1 MVKITKTME
10 KERSFS
16 VELKPKVNLRH
27 MAFNRDSRE
36 NALIEGSIGEL
47 EHAEFVED
55 MVLEILGRKGV
66 LRIDIS
72 ENEITRKGAGTKD
85 PAHAIHNEA
94 NNPWNE
100 C

>member
-1 MVKITKTME
+1 MKKTKTTE

-16 VELKPKVNLRH
+16 VELRPKVNLRH
-27 MAFNRDSRE
+27 IAFNRDSRE
-36 NALIEGSIGEL
+36 NTLIEGSIGEL
-47 EHAEFVED
+47 EHTKFVED
-55 MVLEILGRKGV
+55 MILEILGRKGV

-94 NNPWNE
+94 NKPWNE

>member
-1 MVKITKTME
+1 MVKKNKPVE

-16 VELKPKVNLRH
+16 VELKPDVNLRH
-27 MAFNRDSRE
+27 IAFNQDSRE

-47 EHAEFVED
+47 EHARFVED

-72 ENEITRKGAGTKD
+72 EDEITKKGAGTKD
-85 PAHAIHNEA
+85 PAHTITTR
-94 NNPWNE
+94 
-100 C
+100 

>member
-1 MVKITKTME
+1 MVKKNTTME

-27 MAFNRDSRE
+27 IAFNSDSRE

-72 ENEITRKGAGTKD
+72 ENEIRRKGAGTDD

-94 NNPWNE
+94 NKPWNE